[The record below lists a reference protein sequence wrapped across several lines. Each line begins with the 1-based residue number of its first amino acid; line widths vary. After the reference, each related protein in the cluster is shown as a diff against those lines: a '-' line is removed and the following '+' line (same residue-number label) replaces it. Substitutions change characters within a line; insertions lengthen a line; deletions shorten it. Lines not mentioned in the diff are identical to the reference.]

1 MTIKYS
7 DQVTDWLVELGY
19 THCFFLAGGN
29 IMHLLN
35 SARTRFVCTP
45 FVHEL
50 SAGIAAEYFNASQRD
65 KKAFVLVTAGP
76 GLTNITT
83 AIAGAWLESR
93 ELLVLGGQVKT
104 SDLSS
109 GGIRQR
115 GIQEIDGPSL
125 MKSITKSA
133 IRLDHTISE
142 ISFKKNVLQGFIGRP
157 GPIFIEIPLDIQAA
171 PTLKTHEIGES
182 TSVIPGQGKDI
193 PIEKFSELF
202 STSDRPVL
210 LVGGG
215 VSRGTIQE
223 VLSVL
228 SDIQIPIMTTW
239 NGADRVNGDHEFY
252 FGRPN
257 TWGQRYSNII
267 LQQADLIIAVGT
279 RLGLQQTGFNWKEF
293 APMAN
298 IVQVDID
305 ENELE
310 KENPEI
316 SLGIHGDSTDFLR
329 TIFFSLHLKKTNSEW
344 VDFCK
349 YVKSKLPT
357 VENNLTNSGYVS
369 PYRFWNDISQ
379 YFPDDSVF
387 IPSSSGGTFT
397 TAYQAIELHK
407 SQQIYSNKSL
417 ASMGYGLAGAI
428 GVALANENKIVV
440 LGEGD
445 GGFAQNLQELG
456 TVSQNNLNLKMFIFD
471 NDGYASIR
479 MTQQNY
485 FDGAWVGCDTQ
496 TGVGLPNLKHL
507 AETYSI
513 PYLEMTANNYF
524 DVEVQRALSLEGPLL
539 IKVLVDPRQ
548 TFFPKIG
555 SKVTDSGTM
564 VSDPIHMMTPALQ
577 DDIARQVFKYL
588 ELEPRFE

>member
-1 MTIKYS
+1 
-7 DQVTDWLVELGY
+7 
-19 THCFFLAGGN
+19 
-29 IMHLLN
+29 
-35 SARTRFVCTP
+35 
-45 FVHEL
+45 
-50 SAGIAAEYFNASQRD
+50 
-65 KKAFVLVTAGP
+65 
-76 GLTNITT
+76 
-83 AIAGAWLESR
+83 
-93 ELLVLGGQVKT
+93 
-104 SDLSS
+104 
-109 GGIRQR
+109 
-115 GIQEIDGPSL
+115 
-125 MKSITKSA
+125 
-133 IRLDHTISE
+133 
-142 ISFKKNVLQGFIGRP
+142 
-157 GPIFIEIPLDIQAA
+157 
-171 PTLKTHEIGES
+171 
-182 TSVIPGQGKDI
+182 
-193 PIEKFSELF
+193 
-202 STSDRPVL
+202 
-210 LVGGG
+210 
-215 VSRGTIQE
+215 
-223 VLSVL
+223 VL